1 MNRNKKSLCSPFHVH
16 IIHGHEKAHFNF
28 DIWDK
33 QWNHTGR
40 KEEKQE
46 TRAFFKAI
54 VLTFHIMKP
63 NMYLLAI
70 YLWGD
75 FLSFFFTIKR
85 E

>member
-1 MNRNKKSLCSPFHVH
+1 MYKSYMDMRRHTLILTFG
-16 IIHGHEKAHFNF
+16 INNEKLQQGT
-28 DIWDK
+28 I
-33 QWNHTGR
+33 R
-40 KEEKQE
+40 EEKRK

-75 FLSFFFTIKR
+75 VLSFFFTIKR